1 MQTNETKQNKYISVG
16 ISNSFRIIYNGK
28 PKSIAR
34 IIVRE
39 PDFYHNKKQRI
50 YIDKWEGKKQTS
62 LWIAFSGGNSQSAL
76 IVDSNVILELAEEIK
91 LRLAMLKNE

>member
-1 MQTNETKQNKYISVG
+1 MEQGKYIPES
-16 ISNSFRIIYNGK
+16 ITNSFRIIHNDK

-50 YIDKWEGKKQTS
+50 YIDRWKGKKQTS
-62 LWIAFSGGNSQSAL
+62 LWIAFSEGNSQSAF

-91 LRLAMLKNE
+91 LRLTMLKNEMSK